1 MPNWLYV
8 FLISMLPIVELRGAI
23 PAAAGFHA
31 AFLENAALAGGDV
44 PFWLAY
50 IVSVIGNMIPVP
62 FILFFIVWFL
72 GLMQKCPVKWISR
85 FAGWIIR
92 KGEKAAKK
100 LKYGAFIGLFLF
112 VAIPFPGTGAWT
124 GSLIAALMG
133 FDKRW
138 SALAIF
144 GGVLV
149 AGVIMTLGFYGGVE
163 ILQNFG

>member
-8 FLISMLPIVELRGAI
+8 FLISMAPIIELRGAI
-23 PAAAGFHA
+23 PIA
-31 AFLENAALAGGDV
+31 AFLNNTSGDL

-50 IVSVIGNMIPVP
+50 IVAVAGNMLPVP

-72 GLMQKCPVKWISR
+72 GLMQKCRINWISR

-112 VAIPFPGTGAWT
+112 VAIPIPGTGAWT

-144 GGVLV
+144 CGVLV

-163 ILQNFG
+163 ILQIFGKK